1 MLKYGILKI
10 DGKEKRVQIEKII
23 CKASGEQHITVR
35 VLSDRVTPIEDLTKK
50 LSETIDEAIMNGV
63 DDEERW
69 RMELEYDAL
78 MHRRY

>member
-10 DGKEKRVQIEKII
+10 DGKEKHVQIEKIV

-35 VLSDRVTPIEDLTKK
+35 VLSDRITPIEDLTKK
-50 LSETIDEAIMNGV
+50 LSETIDEAIMN

-78 MHRRY
+78 IHRRD

>member
-1 MLKYGILKI
+1 MKYGILKI
-10 DGKEKRVQIEKII
+10 DGKEKHVQIEKIV
-23 CKASGEQHITVR
+23 CKASGEQYITVR

-50 LSETIDEAIMNGV
+50 LSETIDKAIMN

-78 MHRRY
+78 IHRRD

>member
-10 DGKEKRVQIEKII
+10 DGKEKRVQIEKIV

-50 LSETIDEAIMNGV
+50 LSEKIDEAIMN
-63 DDEERW
+63 DDDERW

-78 MHRRY
+78 IHRRD

>member
-1 MLKYGILKI
+1 MKYGILKI
-10 DGKEKRVQIEKII
+10 DGKEKHVQIEKIV

-35 VLSDRVTPIEDLTKK
+35 VLSDRVTPIEDLTKQ
-50 LSETIDEAIMNGV
+50 LSETIDKAIMN

-78 MHRRY
+78 IHRRD

>member
-1 MLKYGILKI
+1 MKYGILKI
-10 DGKEKRVQIEKII
+10 DGKEKHVQIEKIV
-23 CKASGEQHITVR
+23 CKANGEQHITVR

-50 LSETIDEAIMNGV
+50 LSEKIDKAIMN

-78 MHRRY
+78 THRRD

>member
-1 MLKYGILKI
+1 MKYGILKI
-10 DGKEKRVQIEKII
+10 DGKEKHVQIEKIV

-50 LSETIDEAIMNGV
+50 LSETIDEAIMN

-78 MHRRY
+78 MHRRD

>member
-1 MLKYGILKI
+1 MKYGILKI
-10 DGKEKRVQIEKII
+10 DGKEKHVQIEKIV

-35 VLSDRVTPIEDLTKK
+35 VLSDRVTSIEDLTKK
-50 LSETIDEAIMNGV
+50 LSETIDKAIMN

-78 MHRRY
+78 THRRD

>member
-1 MLKYGILKI
+1 MKYGILKI
-10 DGKEKRVQIEKII
+10 DGKEKHVQIEKIV

-50 LSETIDEAIMNGV
+50 LSETIDKAIMN

-78 MHRRY
+78 IHRRD

>member
-1 MLKYGILKI
+1 MKYGILKI
-10 DGKEKRVQIEKII
+10 DGKEKHVQIEKIV

-50 LSETIDEAIMNGV
+50 LSETINKAIMN

-78 MHRRY
+78 IHRRD

>member
-10 DGKEKRVQIEKII
+10 DGKEKHVQIEKIV

-50 LSETIDEAIMNGV
+50 LSETIDEAIMN

-78 MHRRY
+78 IHRRD

>member
-1 MLKYGILKI
+1 MKYGILKI
-10 DGKEKRVQIEKII
+10 DGKEKHVQIEKIV
-23 CKASGEQHITVR
+23 CMASGEQHITVR

-50 LSETIDEAIMNGV
+50 LSETIEKAIMN

-78 MHRRY
+78 IHRRD

>member
-1 MLKYGILKI
+1 MKYGILKI
-10 DGKEKRVQIEKII
+10 DGKEKHVQIEKIV

-50 LSETIDEAIMNGV
+50 LSEKIDKAIMN

-78 MHRRY
+78 IHRRD